1 MRKLA
6 LALALPLL
14 LAACAGATSPGGVS
28 RNLGAPAGAPTAAD
42 EAAKTGAGGA
52 AGSVTG
58 QTGSSSIVVNP
69 DRQLIQTA
77 KIDMRANE
85 PWTVVE
91 RAANI
96 ATNLG
101 GDVLSMT
108 KTGSGENRNGF
119 LSARVPVARFN
130 DALKQIEALDAE
142 VQTTNVSSQD
152 VTEQFVDLEARLAA
166 KKAEEARF
174 MAILGRANTIDEIL
188 KVETA
193 LSSVRTQIEQLT
205 GQMNSLKNRTEFST
219 ISLSVSPATVV
230 PVEPARVWDPAKT
243 VARALAALAAM
254 LQVFADLTIWLLVF
268 AWIPVIALAIVFA
281 ATRMRR
287 PTAPNA
293 PTTPA

>member
-96 ATNLG
+96 ATSLG
-101 GDVLSMT
+101 GDILSMT